1 MRRQM
6 LVVVARIL
14 DLLGYGPPGDPSG
27 DSGSGAGAASPRNGA
42 NGRSGWRRS
51 GHERGHLTIPASRRP
66 SRRLFVLR
74 LRAVTSRSPAFAR
87 RAALVFLPLAV
98 VATGLAGTVYAVA
111 QQSLRLGANA
121 PQVQL
126 AEDAAHRLDAGTA
139 PTQVTG
145 PETVDVGS
153 SLAPFVVVYD
163 QTGTAVASSA
173 LLDGAMP
180 TPPKGVLDAAE
191 VGAPNRVTWQPR
203 QGVRIATVTVRW
215 SGGTVMAGRSL
226 RDEERLDSQVFLLV
240 VAGWAATL
248 VALAVAAGLVVWLW
262 PHRSD

>member
-1 MRRQM
+1 M
-6 LVVVARIL
+6 
-14 DLLGYGPPGDPSG
+14 
-27 DSGSGAGAASPRNGA
+27 N
-42 NGRSGWRRS
+42 
-51 GHERGHLTIPASRRP
+51 TRP
-66 SRRLFVLR
+66 QAL
-74 LRAVTSRSPAFAR
+74 AR
-87 RAALVFLPLAV
+87 RAALAFLPLAV
-98 VATGLAGTVYAVA
+98 LATGLAGTIYVVA

-126 AEDAAHRLDAGTA
+126 AEDAARRLDAGAA

-163 QTGTAVASSA
+163 QTGSAVASSGQ
-173 LLDGAMP
+173 LDGAMP

-203 QGVRIATVTVRW
+203 QGLRIATVAVRW

-226 RDEERLDSQVFLLV
+226 REEERLDSQAFLLV
-240 VAGWAATL
+240 AAGWAATL
-248 VALAVAAGLVVWLW
+248 VALAVAVGAAAWLW
-262 PHRSD
+262 PHRPD